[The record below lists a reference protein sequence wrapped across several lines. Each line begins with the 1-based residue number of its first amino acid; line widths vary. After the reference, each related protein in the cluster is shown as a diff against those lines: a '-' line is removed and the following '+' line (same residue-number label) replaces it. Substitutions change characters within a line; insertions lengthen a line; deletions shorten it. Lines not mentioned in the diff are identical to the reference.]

1 MSALVPPPQAC
12 IFDKDGMGLL
22 SHMDG
27 YGSVGHDEG
36 ETDHVRPAPGVD
48 ADAAASAQIA
58 RLHKRLKVTRPE
70 VTTQSRL

>member
-1 MSALVPPPQAC
+1 MSALVPRPPAC
-12 IFDKDGMGLL
+12 IVDNDSMGLL

-27 YGSVGHDEG
+27 YGSVGDDAG

-58 RLHKRLKVTRPE
+58 LLHKRLKVTRPE
-70 VTTQSRL
+70 VTTQSRV